1 MKLEPG
7 MEVEC
12 KKLIAECKLLKL
24 DQKKKEKEL
33 AKQFIQG
40 YAADKPEP
48 I

>member
-1 MKLEPG
+1 MKLDHE

-24 DQKKKEKEL
+24 EQKKKEKEL

-40 YAADKPEP
+40 YATDKPEP

>member
-1 MKLEPG
+1 MDSG

-12 KKLIAECKLLKL
+12 KKLIAECKLLKIE
-24 DQKKKEKEL
+24 QKKKEKEL

-40 YAADKPEP
+40 YAMDKPEP